1 MTTSPAAGRP
11 APPPSSAREVPDKS
25 KWAVKPLNDGKQ
37 GYALPAEWKT
47 GALHHKISKERL
59 SSIAEQ
65 VTPAW
70 NSKNTKLQGAAQA
83 FWSLCWAVAGQ
94 DVAEAV
100 AMAGPGGSPN
110 PHRLLW
116 NLPLMVSLGPQSP
129 ANDPGMNFDPDTE
142 PVPDAAGPRR
152 LDAVSL
158 ALRDLETAWLAA
170 AEADGGNGV
179 YDAALWTTLHRHL
192 KAAHTAAERVDRDGR
207 VLYPPLREQ
216 WVYDSKTKQNLR
228 KGLTPFPTVEEG
240 RRLFAAAR
248 ANVPSIAAYADS
260 ATAAATATVR
270 AAVGGRQV
278 TLRLTA
284 AEQNVHHVC
293 VRHTLTF
300 FDFTAASRP
309 RPINTF
315 WPDVR
320 TFAQATA
327 LTADL
332 LPGIGRSA
340 LRELDRTLGN
350 VAKTADW
357 LDEVLEISN
366 ADVGGGRLV
375 FYNVQF
381 TDIGG
386 TDAAPVVQAVIESFA
401 PDGSDGPGFTRGDL
415 DLIATRL

>member
-11 APPPSSAREVPDKS
+11 APPPSTAKEVPDKG
-25 KWAVKPLNDGKQ
+25 KWAVKPLNDGKSA
-37 GYALPAEWKT
+37 YALPTEWKS

-65 VTPAW
+65 LAPAW
-70 NSKNTKLQGAAQA
+70 NAKDSRLQGAART
-83 FWSLCWAVAGQ
+83 FWNLCWAVAGES
-94 DVAEAV
+94 VAQAV
-100 AMAGPGGSPN
+100 AMAGHGGSPN

-142 PVPDAAGPRR
+142 PVPGGAGTRR
-152 LDAVSL
+152 MDAVSI
-158 ALRDLETAWLAA
+158 ALKELETAWLTAA
-170 AEADGGNGV
+170 DADGGRGV

-192 KAAHTAAERVDRDGR
+192 QTAHIAAERIQRGER

-216 WVYDSKTKQNLR
+216 WVYDATTKQNLR
-228 KGLTPFPTVEEG
+228 KGLTPFPTPEQG
-240 RRLFAAAR
+240 LRLFAGAR
-248 ANVPSIAAYADS
+248 SNAPSIAAYAAS
-260 ATAAATATVR
+260 GAAAATATVR

-284 AEQNVHHVC
+284 AEENVHHVC

-300 FDFTAASRP
+300 FDFTDASRP
-309 RPINTF
+309 RPVNTF

-320 TFAQATA
+320 TFADTTA
-327 LTADL
+327 LAAAL
-332 LPGIGRSA
+332 LPGIGRSC
-340 LRELDRTLGN
+340 LLELDRTLGN
-350 VAKTADW
+350 VAEAADW

-366 ADVGGGRLV
+366 ADVDGRLV

-381 TDIGG
+381 TEVNG
-386 TDAAPVVQAVIESFA
+386 TDAAPAVEAVIESFA

-415 DLIATRL
+415 DLIAGRL